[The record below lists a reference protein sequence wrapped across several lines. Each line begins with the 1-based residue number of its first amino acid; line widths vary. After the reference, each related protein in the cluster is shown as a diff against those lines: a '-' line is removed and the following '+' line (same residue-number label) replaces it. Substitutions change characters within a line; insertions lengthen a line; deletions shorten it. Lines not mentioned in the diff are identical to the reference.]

1 MYLLSVCDLASSL
14 LRNSDTLLLL
24 WALSFSVATQ
34 RQLFLFGVKL
44 GRQLW
49 HTNLAVTAA
58 DLQRPNVM
66 LLAPQDLRMFPKD
79 PPMSVA
85 HALHGVTTSF

>member
-14 LRNSDTLLLL
+14 LHNNDTLLLL
-24 WALSFSVATQ
+24 WALSFSVSTQ
-34 RQLFLFGVKL
+34 KQLFLFEVKL

-49 HTNLAVTAA
+49 HTNLAGTAA

-66 LLAPQDLRMFPKD
+66 LLAPQDLTDAP
-79 PPMSVA
+79 
-85 HALHGVTTSF
+85 